1 MDRDAVIE
9 LQDQADIESTDIS
22 EIGELQLAFVGG
34 GSGDVCL
41 Q

>member
-9 LQDQADIESTDIS
+9 LQDGIEMTPTDIT
-22 EIGELQLAFVGG
+22 EISELQLAFVGG